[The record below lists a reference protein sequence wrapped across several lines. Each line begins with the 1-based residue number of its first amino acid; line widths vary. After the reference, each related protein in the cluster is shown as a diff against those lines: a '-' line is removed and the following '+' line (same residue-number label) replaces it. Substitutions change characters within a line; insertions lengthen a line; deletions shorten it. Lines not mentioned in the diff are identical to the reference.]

1 LAATLLGPGDSRH
14 DPRVAAHDETAAF
27 RAHDPD
33 CLVAAS
39 LACPICLSSRVDWHL
54 NITDEYDSR
63 VDCECVLCGHT
74 RTVFLGQ
81 EQALRLALHLNRPL
95 DPTPRPEPE
104 LVAL

>member
-1 LAATLLGPGDSRH
+1 MD
-14 DPRVAAHDETAAF
+14 AHDETAAF
-27 RAHDPD
+27 RAHDQD

-39 LACPICLSSRVDWHL
+39 LSCPLCLSGSVDWHL
-54 NITDEYDSR
+54 SVTDDYESH
-63 VDCECVLCGHT
+63 VDCVCTLCGHS

-81 EQALRLALHLNRPL
+81 EQALRLALHENRPL

>member
-1 LAATLLGPGDSRH
+1 MAR
-14 DPRVAAHDETAAF
+14 HDETAAF
-27 RAHDPD
+27 RAHDQD

-39 LACPICLSSRVDWHL
+39 LACPVCLSGHVDWHL
-54 NITDEYDSR
+54 SATDDYESH
-63 VDCECVLCGHT
+63 VDCVCAECGHT

-81 EQALRLALHLNRPL
+81 MQALRLALHERRPL